1 MGTFDRGFA
10 VVLMNVRFIGK
21 LGQLEPGAGFF
32 GGVPSYVV
40 QEARAGSDAVEQIL
54 DGGRDGE
61 RGLVV
66 YA

>member
-10 VVLMNVRFIGK
+10 AVLTDVRFVGK
-21 LGQLEPGAGFF
+21 LGQLESDAGFF

-40 QEARAGSDAVEQIL
+40 QEAGAGSDAVEQIL
-54 DGGRDGE
+54 DTSGDGE
-61 RGLVV
+61 GGLIV